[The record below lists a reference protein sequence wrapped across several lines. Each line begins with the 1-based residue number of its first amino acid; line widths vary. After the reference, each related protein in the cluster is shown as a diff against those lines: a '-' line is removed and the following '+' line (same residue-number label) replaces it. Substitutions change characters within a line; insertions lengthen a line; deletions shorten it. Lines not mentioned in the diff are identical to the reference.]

1 MYRAPAVLMISSLLL
16 IGCSSDNSKVKTDPL
31 PQQDFLVAS
40 PPPPPAESLGNA
52 QRFIASNDVPGA
64 ALDTMT
70 GRLCKT
76 YAWED
81 DQRRPQGL
89 PLCSDLTTRSVQ
101 TGDRRAFLGYEYTFD
116 GKSWIRGNTT
126 RSYDPKTGTFS
137 PKSDDPF
144 DPLGILTNAEKRR
157 RRLSRDQI
165 QAVANQFHVT
175 VAEVVR
181 FAEAAG
187 YLVEK

>member
-116 GKSWIRGNTT
+116 GKSG
-126 RSYDPKTGTFS
+126 
-137 PKSDDPF
+137 
-144 DPLGILTNAEKRR
+144 
-157 RRLSRDQI
+157 
-165 QAVANQFHVT
+165 
-175 VAEVVR
+175 
-181 FAEAAG
+181 FAEIRQDRTIRRQGPSHQKATIR
-187 YLVEK
+187 LIHWEF

>member
-1 MYRAPAVLMISSLLL
+1 MYRGTAVFMIFLLVV
-16 IGCSSDNSKVKTDPL
+16 GCSSENSKKEIPPL

-40 PPPPPAESLGNA
+40 PPPPPAESLVNA
-52 QRFIASNDVPGA
+52 QRFLPANDVPGA
-64 ALDTMT
+64 ALDTSS
-70 GRLCKT
+70 GSLCKT
-76 YAWED
+76 YAWQD

-89 PLCSDLTTRSVQ
+89 PLCSELSTRSDQ

-126 RSYDPKTGTFS
+126 RSYDPKTGIFS

-165 QAVANQFHVT
+165 QTVANQFHVT
-175 VAEVVR
+175 VAAVVR
-181 FAEAAG
+181 FAEESG
-187 YLVEK
+187 YSVGK